1 MFDSEPVCDLK
12 DAGIDIFNV
21 VTGET
26 TAESVQKIREALP
39 DMPMMASGGSY
50 DYTISHT
57 IRMGA
62 DAIVFNPPTATEIL
76 RSIFDKYRN
85 DMV

>member
-26 TAESVQKIREALP
+26 TAESVQKIRKALP
-39 DMPMMASGGSY
+39 DIPVMASGGPY

-85 DMV
+85 DML